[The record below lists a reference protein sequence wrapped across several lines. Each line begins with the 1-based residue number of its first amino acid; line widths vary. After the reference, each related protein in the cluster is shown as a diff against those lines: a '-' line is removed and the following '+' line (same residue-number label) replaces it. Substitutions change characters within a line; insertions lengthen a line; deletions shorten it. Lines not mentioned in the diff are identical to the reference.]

1 LSWRL
6 PFFSDLSCSLSSS
19 SSTGSRSKKR
29 SREASSED
37 DELVVDANAE
47 ESVKGIVDAD
57 CEAEGEE
64 HKWLIPLWTEQGLR

>member
-1 LSWRL
+1 
-6 PFFSDLSCSLSSS
+6 
-19 SSTGSRSKKR
+19 
-29 SREASSED
+29 
-37 DELVVDANAE
+37 LVDDANAE